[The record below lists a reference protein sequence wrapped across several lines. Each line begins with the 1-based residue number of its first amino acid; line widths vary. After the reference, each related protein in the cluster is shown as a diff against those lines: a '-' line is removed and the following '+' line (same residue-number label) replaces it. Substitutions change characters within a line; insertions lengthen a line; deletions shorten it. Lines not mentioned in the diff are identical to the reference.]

1 MPEAML
7 PAARPGRGWNGGVPG
22 LPRGSSH
29 AVAYGDARTSVW
41 QLTVDRS
48 ASAGSSLSGALIR
61 NWVSLPTT
69 T

>member
-41 QLTVDRS
+41 QLIVDRS
-48 ASAGSSLSGALIR
+48 ASASS
-61 NWVSLPTT
+61 
-69 T
+69 